1 MEVPDAAA
9 LCTAHIDR
17 ESDKPPHEEA
27 VVADLRLNFG
37 GIPGDQR
44 RARLI
49 DGLRVAVYEREGETS
64 ENPQLGASRMGQVGC
79 AIVVMDRGGTR
90 QPVCRDA
97 ALDWAHRSGSRAR
110 RRPLWWGAKSVKRRA
125 PAAQEGAAA

>member
-17 ESDKPPHEEA
+17 ESDKPPHEET

-49 DGLRVAVYEREGETS
+49 AGLRVAVYEREGETS
-64 ENPQLGASRMGQVGC
+64 ENPQFGALRMGQVGC
-79 AIVVMDRGGTR
+79 AIAVMDRGGAR
-90 QPVCRDA
+90 QAIGQGA